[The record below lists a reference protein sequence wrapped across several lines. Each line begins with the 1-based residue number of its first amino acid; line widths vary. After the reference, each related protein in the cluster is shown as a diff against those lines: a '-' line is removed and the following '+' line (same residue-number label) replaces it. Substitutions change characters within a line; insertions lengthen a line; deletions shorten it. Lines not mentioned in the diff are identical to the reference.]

1 MNRLILLFIF
11 LTFKAHCSDLTVQS
25 SSPLGLPTTITDL
38 YIPGAKVEPIPQKN
52 REGSLVI
59 RLLEIK
65 PAADG
70 FRYDLEVYG
79 LDPGTHQLS
88 DYLHYTNGDALPA
101 FDSQIE
107 ITTRHPLDSL
117 PPPEALRPNDP
128 DRLGG
133 YRLLIIILGILW
145 LLGFLI
151 ILLYRKKLPP
161 PPAPPTPE
169 LTLHEKLNR
178 LVSSASKGDLP
189 DNDRAQLERLIIGHW
204 KQKLPNLQNL
214 SPAKALIQL
223 RTHPDAS
230 PLILKLEQWL
240 HAPNPELTHKDIL
253 PLLDPYQGNSKSQI
267 EKP

>member
-11 LTFKAHCSDLTVQS
+11 LTFKAHCSDPTVQS

-52 REGSLVI
+52 RE
-59 RLLEIK
+59 
-65 PAADG
+65 
-70 FRYDLEVYG
+70 VYG

-88 DYLHYTNGDALPA
+88 AYLHYTNGDALSA

-117 PPPEALRPNDP
+117 PPPEALKPNDP

-133 YRLLIIILGILW
+133 YRLLILILSILW

-169 LTLHEKLNR
+169 PTLHEKLNR

-253 PLLDPYQGNSKSQI
+253 PLLDPYRANSKS
-267 EKP
+267 